1 MLGIDSLLDLITK
14 QGADE
19 LRVGVDVAP
28 RMFAGS
34 AQKKLSIPATSAET
48 LRALLGELLSAERER
63 ALVEAGVVELS
74 HVARDGAPFA
84 VTLTRRGPAPSAGEP
99 LLFDATFQKGARRP
113 GAASAQG
120 AGATSAS
127 RAPQPGLAP
136 TMAPPPSAAAAS
148 QASSLSPPSPQLQYP
163 SPLSRSVLPPDLPQR
178 SGASAPTTPSSGA
191 PPKPD
196 ATTRQLGGAAQA
208 GAGQAGLGG
217 ASNLGLGGASFG
229 APLGTPSLELVELVA
244 RAVRE
249 RASDLHLA
257 DLEGPSLR
265 VDGALRPL
273 PWPRPIDVAAL
284 LTGLVGPAHEARLAE
299 GRGVDLALGLALPG
313 RADEPVRLRLAAFRA
328 SDKLALAVRILP
340 ARARSLDELG
350 LPVDLG
356 ALAELPHGLVLV
368 TGPTGSGKSTTLAAL
383 AQEVL
388 RRRAVV
394 LVTLEDPVEI
404 PLAAVLPGSVVRQ
417 RSIGRDAPT
426 FSAGLRDALR
436 ADPDVL
442 LVGELRDAETIELA
456 LTAAETG
463 HLVLATL
470 HSRSAA
476 STVERILDAVAPE
489 RQGQVRSQ
497 LADSL
502 RAVVSQRLLPRA
514 KGSGRA
520 VALEVLRGT
529 HASAAMVREGRTAQ
543 LASVVQAGKREGMIQ
558 LDRCL
563 AELVTA
569 GAVRREDALAQALD
583 RTTFEHY
590 LSG

>member
-1 MLGIDSLLDLITK
+1 MLGIDSLLDLVSK

-28 RMFAGS
+28 RMFAS
-34 AQKKLSIPATSAET
+34 SVPKKLSIPATSAET
-48 LRALLGELLSAERER
+48 LRALLGELLSVERER

-74 HVARDGAPFA
+74 HVGRDGGAFA
-84 VTLTRRGPAPSAGEP
+84 VTLTRRGPAPGAGEP
-99 LLFDATFQKGARRP
+99 LLFDVTFVKGARRATRHADAP
-113 GAASAQG
+113 TQRERAASALVG
-120 AGATSAS
+120 APTIHSAHAPGAHHASAPGDTAAFSGAAGAS
-127 RAPQPGLAP
+127 QPGTP
-136 TMAPPPSAAAAS
+136 
-148 QASSLSPPSPQLQYP
+148 SSLAPPSPRLEGA
-163 SPLSRSVLPPDLPQR
+163 SPLSRSV
-178 SGASAPTTPSSGA
+178 A
-191 PPKPD
+191 PPSAGPLV
-196 ATTRQLGGAAQA
+196 QSPGARSTHAHEPPA
-208 GAGQAGLGG
+208 AHA
-217 ASNLGLGGASFG
+217 A
-229 APLGTPSLELVELVA
+229 PSLELVELVA

-249 RASDLHLA
+249 RASDVHLA
-257 DLEGPSLR
+257 DLEPPSMR

-273 PWPRPIDVAAL
+273 PWPRSVDVASLLVGL
-284 LTGLVGPAHEARLAE
+284 LTPSHEARLAE
-299 GRGVDLALGLALPG
+299 GRGVDLALGLSLPG
-313 RADEPVRLRLAAFRA
+313 RVDEPVRLRLAAFRA
-328 SDKLALAVRILP
+328 SERLALAVRILP
-340 ARARSLDELG
+340 SRARSLDELG
-350 LPVDLG
+350 LPLE
-356 ALAELPHGLVLV
+356 LASLADLPHGLVLV

-404 PLAAVLPGSVVRQ
+404 PLTPALPGSVVRQ

-426 FSAGLRDALR
+426 FSSGLRDALR

-442 LVGELRDAETIELA
+442 LVGELRDPETIELA

-476 STVERILDAVAPE
+476 STIERILDAVAPE

-502 RAVVSQRLLPRA
+502 RAVVAQRLLPRA
-514 KGSGRA
+514 RGSGRV
-520 VALEVLRGT
+520 VALEVLRGN

-543 LASVVQAGKREGMIQ
+543 LASVMQAGRRDGMIQ

-563 AELVTA
+563 ADLVGS

-583 RTTFEHY
+583 RSTFEHY
-590 LSG
+590 LSS